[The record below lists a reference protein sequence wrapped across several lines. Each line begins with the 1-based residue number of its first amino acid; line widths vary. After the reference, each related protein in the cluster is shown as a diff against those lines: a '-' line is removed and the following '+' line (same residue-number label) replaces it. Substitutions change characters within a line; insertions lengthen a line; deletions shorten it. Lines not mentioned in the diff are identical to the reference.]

1 MGIAL
6 SNLFW
11 AAGLDMMMFRVLCP
25 PQWFYDSLI
34 YTPAWQIPTYIQIL
48 LSKNIF
54 SWKEIAYMQC
64 SLQPSVL
71 FSQRHTCIWWRCLEI
86 VKACV
91 NCDIVLLSSSSAE
104 SFVAL
109 QVLFGFLLVYL
120 GFFDQPFYW
129 KIADTFYQLHFQT
142 RYFHWRYF
150 CRTSIF
156 IHRAFSG
163 ECAPSKCFC
172 WILFSLVYLSVS
184 FVLIL
189 WPRCEKDMAHQY
201 SFSVLQRIIYSCF

>member
-6 SNLFW
+6 TNLFW

-120 GFFDQPFYW
+120 GFFDQPFTERLPILFTSYTF
-129 KIADTFYQLHFQT
+129 KLDTFTGGTFAGHPYLFIEPFLGNV
-142 RYFHWRYF
+142 RPVSASAGF
-150 CRTSIF
+150 CSPLYT
-156 IHRAFSG
+156 
-163 ECAPSKCFC
+163 CLLV
-172 WILFSLVYLSVS
+172 LF
-184 FVLIL
+184 
-189 WPRCEKDMAHQY
+189 
-201 SFSVLQRIIYSCF
+201 